1 MNESLRKGMNQI
13 LTDQIAA
20 SLILEGI
27 NQKEQEM
34 VERLAEIQQVAAEK
48 IQYARTALDESLKCV
63 ENVRDF
69 TSDPAHI
76 LGSMQTKHGEIAEH
90 IEVEIR
96 NGRDILKHIKPTAT
110 FDGVGRTAPEDYM
123 IDGIQVQSKF
133 INGANKSLEHVLG
146 HLKTYPNF
154 AENGYYHIPK
164 DQYELI
170 HKIANGENIEG
181 ISTRTINKCKEFI
194 QQIEEETGKSFTDVV
209 RPGISTYNEVQ
220 LGNVDKTLDGYEQ
233 EFKET
238 SAKEIKDIRQ
248 ERNNQKSDAQ
258 HITDPSWGE
267 ALKYSAVA
275 AVISGGTSAGI
286 KIYSKI
292 HNGKKITEF
301 SLADWKEIGYD
312 FTRGSFKG
320 GISGLGIYGL
330 TKLGGFSAPFAGT
343 MVSTAMGIASLASDY
358 KKGNISKSDFSE
370 SACALSVEAGLSA
383 IGAAIGQTV
392 IPIPVL
398 GAIIGTA
405 TAKASLEISKYV
417 FGKKEL
423 VLIEQ
428 MQKEYDN
435 IFHSLNAE
443 AYGFVKQMDEYYAK
457 LDGYIDA
464 ALSKESAVRFYGSI
478 ELCRFLNVPENYI
491 IHNIAELDNFM
502 LS

>member
-1 MNESLRKGMNQI
+1 MSQI
-13 LTDQIAA
+13 LTDQITA
-20 SLILEGI
+20 SLIQEGI
-27 NQKEQEM
+27 NRREQEM

-48 IQYARTALDESLKCV
+48 MQYARTALDESLKCV

-110 FDGVGRTAPEDYM
+110 FENVGRTAPEDYI
-123 IDGIQVQSKF
+123 IDSIQVQSKF

-146 HLKTYPNF
+146 HLKAYPNF
-154 AENGYYHIPK
+154 TENGYYHIPK

-170 HKIANGENIEG
+170 QKIASGENIEG
-181 ISTRTINKCKEFI
+181 ITTRTINRCKEFI
-194 QQIEEETGKSFTDVV
+194 QQIENETGKSFADVV
-209 RPGISTYNEVQ
+209 RPGISTYKDVQ

-233 EFKET
+233 EFKNTNTEEV
-238 SAKEIKDIRQ
+238 KEIRQ
-248 ERNNQKSDAQ
+248 ERNSQKAEAH
-258 HITDPSWGE
+258 HITEPSWGE

-275 AVISGGTSAGI
+275 AIISGGTSAGI

-292 HNGKKITEF
+292 HSGKKITEF

-312 FTRGSFKG
+312 FTKGGWKG

-330 TKLGGFSAPFAGT
+330 TKLGGFSAPFAGA
-343 MVSTAMGIASLASDY
+343 MVSTAMGIASLASNY
-358 KKGNISKSDFSE
+358 RKGNISKSDFSE

-383 IGAAIGQTV
+383 IGAAVGQTV

-417 FGKKEL
+417 FGKKEA

-428 MQKEYDN
+428 MQKEYDTLVHN
-435 IFHSLNAE
+435 LNAE
-443 AYGFVKQMDEYYAK
+443 ACEIIRQMDAYYAK

-478 ELCRFLNVPENYI
+478 ELCRFLKVPESCI
-491 IHNIAELDNFM
+491 IHDIAELDDFM
-502 LS
+502 LL